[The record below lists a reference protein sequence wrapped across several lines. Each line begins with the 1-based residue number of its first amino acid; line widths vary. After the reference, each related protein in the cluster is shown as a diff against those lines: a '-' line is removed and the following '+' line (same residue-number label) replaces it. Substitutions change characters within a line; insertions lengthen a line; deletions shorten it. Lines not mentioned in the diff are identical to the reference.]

1 MGGSMLWRC
10 AESLNLKWNQVVHA
24 KNYFA
29 GGMDDSFFFV
39 AKMSY
44 RSCETT
50 CYSVL
55 VLLHVAAAFGIDTR
69 KYTQSVC
76 WRQSKKRKQLSL
88 SLIKTHFQVSL
99 VVVNF
104 ASSACKTK
112 ALPLLQ
118 VRKVLSSFQVIHW
131 KESSRFNLFLISF
144 GCFSNCI
151 HYLFIIKNE
160 LKGFIKKQWHQ
171 TTN

>member
-1 MGGSMLWRC
+1 MEIPKEVAFPKVPWVCRIIEFKVEPSCSCKKLLCSSRS
-10 AESLNLKWNQVVHA
+10 SLV
-24 KNYFA
+24 
-29 GGMDDSFFFV
+29 DFFLP
-39 AKMSY
+39 K
-44 RSCETT
+44 SCETT

-118 VRKVLSSFQVIHW
+118 VRKVLSSFQVIH
-131 KESSRFNLFLISF
+131 
-144 GCFSNCI
+144 
-151 HYLFIIKNE
+151 
-160 LKGFIKKQWHQ
+160 
-171 TTN
+171 

>member
-1 MGGSMLWRC
+1 MEIPKEVAFPKVPWVCRIIEFKVEPSCSCKKLLCSRS
-10 AESLNLKWNQVVHA
+10 SLV
-24 KNYFA
+24 
-29 GGMDDSFFFV
+29 DFFLP
-39 AKMSY
+39 K
-44 RSCETT
+44 SCETT

-104 ASSACKTK
+104 S
-112 ALPLLQ
+112 
-118 VRKVLSSFQVIHW
+118 
-131 KESSRFNLFLISF
+131 SSRVKPRPCLSYKLERSSPPFKSF
-144 GCFSNCI
+144 IERKAAVSTCF
-151 HYLFIIKNE
+151 
-160 LKGFIKKQWHQ
+160 
-171 TTN
+171 